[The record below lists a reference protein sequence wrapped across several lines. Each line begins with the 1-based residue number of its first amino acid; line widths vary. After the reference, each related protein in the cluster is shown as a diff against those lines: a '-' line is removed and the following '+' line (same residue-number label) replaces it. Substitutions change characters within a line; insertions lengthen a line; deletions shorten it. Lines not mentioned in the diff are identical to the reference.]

1 MKKYFI
7 VCILIFFTA
16 SLLLSGQSDLQLKYQ
31 KKVNHY
37 GHMKKM
43 GSSFIVCGSV
53 FVVTGT
59 VLVVRAGNKLNS
71 AEYFGSELKSFVA
84 LEVGVV
90 FLVLGIAM
98 DAAGITLNIIGNQKS
113 KQYQNMLKNIKMGVI
128 CNPNMQGIS
137 LVYRF

>member
-7 VCILIFFTA
+7 VCILIFFTT

-31 KKVNHY
+31 KKVSHY
-37 GHMKKM
+37 GQMKKM
-43 GSSFIVCGSV
+43 GSSLIVCGSV

-59 VLVVRAGNKLNS
+59 VLAVRAGNRLNS

-113 KQYQNMLKNIKMGVI
+113 KQYQNKLQNLKLGVI
-128 CNPNMQGIS
+128 CNPDMQGVS